1 MKIYDDVKQLSD
13 RWMELRLGSI
23 GGSSIASAVAK
34 GEGKVRNNLMYR
46 LAGEILSGQKYE
58 SYSNAHMERGIEEEP
73 EARDMYEFQSG
84 DEITQIG
91 LVRHSEHKHYSPDAL
106 INPDGLAEI
115 KSVIPSVHIETIL
128 KNKVPAAYR
137 KQIQWG
143 LYVCE
148 RQWCKFISY
157 SPLIVDR
164 PLFVI
169 HVERDEK
176 LIKELDEGADKF
188 IAEMLEIVEK
198 IRN

>member
-143 LYVCE
+143 LYICE
-148 RQWCKFISY
+148 RRWCKFISY